1 MSNRCRR
8 VLIGLCKDVEISQI
22 ISCFGRR
29 YSLPPKHY
37 VIGMQTLVPIQADT
51 NNITPPTKRS
61 IADDEALDQLAP
73 DSFDMVVIYAP
84 SSEKASGTFKQLIRI
99 ARQGLILLGTT
110 RS

>member
-8 VLIGLCKDVEISQI
+8 VLIGLGKDVEISQI

-29 YSLPPKHY
+29 YSLPPMHC
-37 VIGMQTLVPIQADT
+37 VIGTQTLVPIQADT

-61 IADDEALDQLAP
+61 ITDDEALDQLAP
-73 DSFDMVVIYAP
+73 DSFDMVVIHAP
-84 SSEKASGTFKQLIRI
+84 SENACGIYKQLIRI
-99 ARQGLILLGTT
+99 ARQGLILLCTT